1 MKLESNKSLL
11 VELWLVGGCPRT
23 WRSSKSEIIYPES
36 LLAFLKIHDVVFIL
50 FSHVK
55 TSLDLIAFAFSVTY
69 AVCSCSGLT
78 PRTPFLEGYW
88 IHQKEWKKK
97 LTRIQNSTV
106 SAAFTFLDPT
116 NKNRRR
122 SWPVSTNSTVSAAHT
137 FSLVPYPLLEK
148 RIKLGEVEAVSSSW
162 TNLHYKYQFI
172 QILIDLPYWAW
183 FSQIFIMD
191 F

>member
-78 PRTPFLEGYW
+78 SRTPFLEGYW

-97 LTRIQNSTV
+97 LTRIQKFNCKCSVHVFGSYQQEQKKKLTSIDKFNCKCSTHV
-106 SAAFTFLDPT
+106 F
-116 NKNRRR
+116 
-122 SWPVSTNSTVSAAHT
+122 
-137 FSLVPYPLLEK
+137 
-148 RIKLGEVEAVSSSW
+148 SSS
-162 TNLHYKYQFI
+162 I
-172 QILIDLPYWAW
+172 PIAW
-183 FSQIFIMD
+183 EEN
-191 F
+191 